1 MQDGAG
7 MTSPLL
13 LRVTRRLAV
22 EQEETTAVTYL
33 SNLSNSWSPPPPLAP
48 LLLLLLLRLLLLLL
62 RLLLLLLLLDVSI
75 CLQSFNKF
83 IAPIGNR

>member
-48 LLLLLLLRLLLLLL
+48 LLLLLLRLLLLLL